1 MNAFLLIKK
10 TDFAFISK
18 IGKYVTLCITITSVF
33 TGIYKRGYENDQYY
47 KNEIVGGCLIWY

>member
-1 MNAFLLIKK
+1 MNAFFLIKK
-10 TDFAFISK
+10 TDFAFTSK